1 MMGAWFVA
9 AASAL
14 WLGIL
19 TSVSPCP
26 LATNVAA
33 ISFVAKRIGSPAKV
47 LLSGL
52 LYTLGRAAVY
62 VGLGILIVGGLL
74 ERPEV
79 SDALQT
85 YMNKFLGPILL
96 LVGVVLLEL
105 IPLPFSIS
113 VGSERAQ
120 RIAEKGSLAGAALL
134 GMLFALAFCPVSA
147 ALFFGNTIGLCLP
160 HQSRV
165 ALPLVYG
172 IGTALPVVM
181 FAVLIALG
189 VRSLGKALGALRRV
203 EWWARRVTGILFVL
217 VGIYFSLRFI
227 FGLWA

>member
-1 MMGAWFVA
+1 
-9 AASAL
+9 
-14 WLGIL
+14 
-19 TSVSPCP
+19 
-26 LATNVAA
+26 
-33 ISFVAKRIGSPAKV
+33 
-47 LLSGL
+47 
-52 LYTLGRAAVY
+52 
-62 VGLGILIVGGLL
+62 
-74 ERPEV
+74 
-79 SDALQT
+79 
-85 YMNKFLGPILL
+85 
-96 LVGVVLLEL
+96 VGVVLLEL
-105 IPLPFSIS
+105 VPLPFSIS
-113 VGSERAQ
+113 VGGERAQ

-172 IGTALPVVM
+172 IGTALPVVV

-189 VRSLGKALGALRRV
+189 VRSLGKAFNVLRRV

>member
-1 MMGAWFVA
+1 
-9 AASAL
+9 
-14 WLGIL
+14 
-19 TSVSPCP
+19 
-26 LATNVAA
+26 
-33 ISFVAKRIGSPAKV
+33 V

-62 VGLGILIVGGLL
+62 VGLGILVVGGLL
-74 ERPEV
+74 EKPEV
-79 SDALQT
+79 SDTLQT
-85 YMNKFLGPILL
+85 HMNKVLGPILI

-105 IPLPFSIS
+105 IALPFSIS
-113 VGSERAQ
+113 VGGERAQ

-147 ALFFGNTIGLCLP
+147 ALFFGSTIGLCLP
-160 HQSRV
+160 HRSPV
-165 ALPLVYG
+165 LLPLVYG
-172 IGTALPVVM
+172 VGTALPVVV

-189 VRSLGKALGALRRV
+189 VRSLGKAFDILRQA

-217 VGIYFSLRFI
+217 VGIYYALRFI